1 VEIPK
6 MIRKSIKTWLAMLML
21 ATSGCS
27 SFNDYV
33 LKTET
38 GMRNQILSQKAWS
51 QWSWCYDD
59 LDHPSDFSCGFKAG
73 YRNIL
78 EGGSGCQPTLPP
90 RQYWKPC
97 YETPNGRGRI
107 NAWFDGFSHGA
118 LAAQQDGMG
127 GIGILPISPTARQNL
142 MMKRTPRSTAE
153 FGRPDQ
159 VPLPDQ
165 SMLPESDGALDG
177 DRVPAGGNDPAL
189 VPEVPPST
197 KEKIPVSTLYDGNP

>member
-1 VEIPK
+1 

-33 LKTET
+33 LRTET
-38 GMRNQILSQKAWS
+38 GMRNQILSQKAWG

-97 YETPNGRGRI
+97 YETPNGRGR
-107 NAWFDGFSHGA
+107 
-118 LAAQQDGMG
+118 
-127 GIGILPISPTARQNL
+127 
-142 MMKRTPRSTAE
+142 
-153 FGRPDQ
+153 
-159 VPLPDQ
+159 
-165 SMLPESDGALDG
+165 
-177 DRVPAGGNDPAL
+177 
-189 VPEVPPST
+189 
-197 KEKIPVSTLYDGNP
+197 

>member
-1 VEIPK
+1 
-6 MIRKSIKTWLAMLML
+6 MIRNSIRTWLAMLAL
-21 ATSGCS
+21 SASGCS
-27 SFNDYV
+27 SFSDYV

-38 GMRNQILSQKAWS
+38 GVRNQILSQKAWS
-51 QWSWCYDD
+51 EWSWCYDD
-59 LDHPSDFSCGFKAG
+59 LDHPWDFSAGFKAG

-78 EGGSGCQPTLPP
+78 EGGKGCQPTLPP
-90 RQYWKPC
+90 RSYWKPC

-142 MMKRTPRSTAE
+142 MMKRTPRSAGE
-153 FGRPDQ
+153 FSSPEQ

-165 SMLPESDGALDG
+165 AMLPESEGLLSDEMTPTRDAAPDV
-177 DRVPAGGNDPAL
+177 VPD
-189 VPEVPPST
+189 VPPESP
-197 KEKIPVSTLYDGNP
+197 ERIPVSTSYDEKP